1 MASKGKKRCATEHTL
16 LHTDIVIKVFITLF
30 ILIIAAAETPK
41 ASAQGAHNIKLN
53 EVMTA
58 NEGSVQDE
66 YGRHLPWIEIVNTS
80 YGTYDIRGMYITTDR
95 RTLDKQLSA
104 PQRIS
109 LMSVV
114 PSGDER
120 TSLAAQE
127 RIIFFLGSNPAKG
140 TLHLT
145 APADENSETWVA
157 LYDGNGIDLLDSVT
171 VPPLTAD
178 RSYARASDGDA
189 RWEVK
194 EPDAVT
200 PAATNNIATGET
212 KTAKWKRDDPH
223 GIVVTVL
230 SMGIVF
236 ACLALLYIVF
246 RLLGVVI
253 TKRQTHKRRSAVMP
267 IKATPKKQSPSAVE
281 TPTDIDMETYVAV
294 IVMAMRDHGE
304 QLHDTESGII
314 TISQHHTHWTPV

>member
-1 MASKGKKRCATEHTL
+1 MASIGKKRHATRHAPSRTVVVKGFF
-16 LHTDIVIKVFITLF
+16 IVIAAV
-30 ILIIAAAETPK
+30 IATVTPPR
-41 ASAQGAHNIKLN
+41 ASAQGARNIKLN

-58 NEGSVQDE
+58 NDGSVQDE
-66 YGRHLPWIEIVNTS
+66 YGQHLPWIEIINTS
-80 YGTYDIRGMYITTDR
+80 YGTYDIRGMYVTTDR
-95 RTLDKQLSA
+95 RALDKQLSA

-109 LMSVV
+109 LMSPI

-127 RIIFFLGSNPAKG
+127 RLIFFLNSSAAKG

-145 APADENSETWVA
+145 APADRNGETWVA
-157 LYDGNGIDLLDSVT
+157 LYDGNGIDLIDSVT
-171 VPPLTAD
+171 VPPLAVD
-178 RSYARASDGDA
+178 RSYARSSDGNA
-189 RWEVK
+189 RWEIK

-236 ACLALLYIVF
+236 SCLALLYIVF
-246 RLLGVVI
+246 RLLGIVI
-253 TKRQTHKRRSAVMP
+253 VRRRTRGRPSAVMP
-267 IKATPKKQSPSAVE
+267 VKATPKKQRTKTAA
-281 TPTDIDMETYVAV
+281 TPESIDMEAYVAV
-294 IVMAMRDHGE
+294 IAMAMKDHAAE
-304 QLHDTESGII
+304 LHDTESGII
-314 TISQHHTHWTPV
+314 TISQHHTHWSPV